1 VPGHDIG
8 RTAASCLPGG
18 VDRGSGGQH
27 DRLRIRRQ
35 VQRVR
40 RTVGDQASDIL
51 VERSAGARETPI
63 GHLPQSLETR
73 GLALPGG
80 ALDELLQ
87 VDVGGWLREVE
98 QNEAFLAQFGRRL
111 PAGVRR
117 EHEALLLRLTAA
129 NN

>member
-1 VPGHDIG
+1 LRLGRQLRPRPRIFLVNWFRSDDGGRPLWPGFG
-8 RTAASCLPGG
+8 EN
-18 VDRGSGGQH
+18 
-27 DRLRIRRQ
+27 IR
-35 VQRVR
+35 VLDWVVR
-40 RTVGDQASDIL
+40 R

-117 EHEALLLRLTAA
+117 EHEALLRRLTAA